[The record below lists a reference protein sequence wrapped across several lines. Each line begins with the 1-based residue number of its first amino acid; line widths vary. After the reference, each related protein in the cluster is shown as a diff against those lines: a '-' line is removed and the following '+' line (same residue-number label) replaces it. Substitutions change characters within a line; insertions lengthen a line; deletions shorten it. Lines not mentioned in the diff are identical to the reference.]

1 MNLTISPALKNH
13 QICLPA
19 GWRWVRLGDICKTTS
34 GGTPSRGVERYYGGS
49 IPWVKSGELI
59 DGKIATSEETITEE
73 GVACSSAK
81 IFPSGTLL
89 IALYG
94 ATVGKLGL
102 LEMSAATNQA
112 VCAIF
117 PSEAILRDFLFYF
130 LLKERPRLLEMSF
143 GGAQPNISQEVIR
156 NLLLP
161 LPPLAEQERIVAILT
176 EQMAAAE
183 KARAATEAQ
192 VNLCLD
198 LIHSLLRESLMQ
210 RAPRPIPLGDC
221 LIEITNGVGIR
232 WKEYRLLG
240 ATRSGIAPAKEG
252 VGKAPERY
260 KLVAPGTIFYNP
272 MRILLGSIAFV
283 DEGDEPGITSPD
295 YVVFR
300 TREGVL
306 HPTWFYFWLRSNAGA
321 DFIRTLTRGA
331 VRERLLFNR
340 LSPAQIALPTW
351 EAQVKAVNGIKVA
364 ARVRRMILE
373 EQMPVIEKL
382 PAAMLRRTFGGEL

>member
-1 MNLTISPALKNH
+1 MISSFFH
-13 QICLPA
+13 
-19 GWRWVRLGDICKTTS
+19 
-34 GGTPSRGVERYYGGS
+34 
-49 IPWVKSGELI
+49 
-59 DGKIATSEETITEE
+59 
-73 GVACSSAK
+73 
-81 IFPSGTLL
+81 
-89 IALYG
+89 
-94 ATVGKLGL
+94 TV
-102 LEMSAATNQA
+102 
-112 VCAIF
+112 
-117 PSEAILRDFLFYF
+117 
-130 LLKERPRLLEMSF
+130 
-143 GGAQPNISQEVIR
+143 
-156 NLLLP
+156 
-161 LPPLAEQERIVAILT
+161 
-176 EQMAAAE
+176 
-183 KARAATEAQ
+183 
-192 VNLCLD
+192 
-198 LIHSLLRESLMQ
+198 
-210 RAPRPIPLGDC
+210 
-221 LIEITNGVGIR
+221 
-232 WKEYRLLG
+232 
-240 ATRSGIAPAKEG
+240 
-252 VGKAPERY
+252 
-260 KLVAPGTIFYNP
+260 FYNP